1 MTNINIED
9 INEEDVIK
17 LFNDYDIIVSSVD
30 IDRDDNSVKT
40 YIEVTSTNTYTI
52 DWIESIIRKLRTIQD
67 ELIKEELIE
76 DMSLGDIYKGVLMV
90 SINFKTTEHAGS
102 GN

>member
-9 INEEDVIK
+9 INEADVIK
-17 LFNDYDIIVSSVD
+17 LFTDYDMIVSEVD
-30 IDRDDNSVKT
+30 IDRDDNSADI

-52 DWIESIIRKLRTIQD
+52 DWIEGILKKLRTIQD

-76 DMSLGDIYKGVLMV
+76 DISLGDIYKGVWRV
-90 SINFKTTEHAGS
+90 SINFKTE
-102 GN
+102 